1 MKHFQVL
8 IILLFACPIMANTEI
23 TEEAFKVTLPGEWQ
37 LVDQSDEEGLWA
49 YENQAQNQRLTV
61 SLLYFKSEPTHSQ
74 MKQVI
79 DQFISVRRE
88 QTLSVEAKTEQGKV
102 TIKEFPAAWLASYKE
117 TGPQNRNAHNKTI
130 CTQIGLINFYYE
142 AFIDKEEYEKNAD
155 IIMSSTGFA
164 S

>member
-1 MKHFQVL
+1 
-8 IILLFACPIMANTEI
+8 MAMTEI
-23 TEEAFKVTLPGEWQ
+23 TEEAFRVTLPGEWQ
-37 LVDQSDEEGLWA
+37 LVEQSDEAGLWA

-61 SLLYFKSEPTHSQ
+61 SLLYFKSEPSHSQ

-88 QTLSVEAKTEQGKV
+88 QTLSVEAKTEQGEV
-102 TIKEFPAAWLASYKE
+102 TVKEFPTAWLASYEE
-117 TGPQNRNAHNKTI
+117 TGPQSRNAHNKAI

-142 AFIDKEEYEKNAD
+142 AFIDKEEYERNAD